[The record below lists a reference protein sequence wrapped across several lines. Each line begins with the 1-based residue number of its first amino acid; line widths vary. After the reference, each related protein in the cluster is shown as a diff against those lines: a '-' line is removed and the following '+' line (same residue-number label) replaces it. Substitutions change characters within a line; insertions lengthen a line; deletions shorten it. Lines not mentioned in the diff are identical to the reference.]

1 MTRMPPG
8 RHHIPRDIVERH
20 QLDRLKAAMISLVN
34 EKGYPDVSLTQ
45 IVKTAGV
52 ARQTFHEHF
61 PDKEALFLAIFDE
74 AIESTLEEVT
84 AAAEAEPGAWEAKL
98 RAGVAKFLERI
109 ASEPELARFC
119 LIESQSAGQTALE
132 RYEATMRRFGSLFRI
147 GRRRIPREGEP
158 PEAMEEIIVGGVIW
172 MVTKRLTLGGIEDV
186 DEMLPGI
193 LEFVLTPYL
202 GKPAA
207 KLAAANPA

>member
-20 QLDRLKAAMISLVN
+20 QRDRLKAAMVKLVN

-45 IVKTAGV
+45 IVKTAGI
-52 ARQTFHEHF
+52 ARQTFYDHF
-61 PDKEALFLAIFDE
+61 TDKEDLVLAVFDE
-74 AIESTLEEVT
+74 AIEETVRQMTEAAQAQEGLWEEKV
-84 AAAEAEPGAWEAKL
+84 
-98 RAGVAKFLERI
+98 RAGVVAFLERV
-109 ASEPELARFC
+109 AGAPELARFC

-132 RYEATMRRFGSLFRI
+132 HYDVALKRFGSLFRV
-147 GRRRIPREGEP
+147 GRRRIPRDGEP
-158 PEAMEEIIVGGVIW
+158 PAAMEEIIAGGVIW
-172 MVTKRLTLGGIEDV
+172 MVTKRLMLGGIETV

-202 GKPAA
+202 GEPAA
-207 KLAAANPA
+207 KLAAAQPA